1 MPRIAVA
8 GSLNQDLFAYVSR
21 LPRPGETL
29 RAVRTARQ
37 LGGKGFNQA
46 VALRRLGSEVEM
58 AGAVGTDEEAGT
70 FERALDALKIGRA
83 HLRRLDGPTGLALI
97 TVDDSGENTIV
108 LEPGAN
114 LRLLPEML
122 HPLDPQ
128 PDAILVQGELR
139 PETTTR
145 ALELAGG
152 LKVLNPAPA
161 SLDLSQAVALADVV
175 VVNEGEAADM
185 GGTDR
190 MRGLGAAIVV
200 VTLGPRGAMVENTLV
215 PAPRITA
222 VDSTGAGDAF
232 CAALTLALVEG
243 RPIDE
248 AVAWANRAG
257 AAACLRPGTSQAMPS
272 RAEVDELDLPGRGA
286 ASG

>member
-29 RAVRTARQ
+29 HAVRTTRQ
-37 LGGKGFNQA
+37 LGGKGYNQA
-46 VALRRLGSEVEM
+46 VALRRLGSEVEI
-58 AGAVGTDEEAGT
+58 AGAIGTDTVADA
-70 FERALDALKIGRA
+70 FERALDAIGIGRT
-83 HLRRLDGPTGLALI
+83 HLRRLEGSTGLALI
-97 TVDDSGENTIV
+97 TVDDGGENTIV
-108 LEPGAN
+108 LDPGAN
-114 LRLLPEML
+114 LKLLPEML
-122 HPLDPQ
+122 GALEPEPE
-128 PDAILVQGELR
+128 AILVQGELR
-139 PETTTR
+139 PETTIR

-161 SLDLSQAVALADVV
+161 SFDLSPAVALADVV
-175 VVNEGEAADM
+175 VVNEVEAADM

-190 MRGLGAAIVV
+190 MRGLGAGVVV
-200 VTLGPRGAMVENTLV
+200 VTLGPRGAMVDNTLV

-232 CAALTLALVEG
+232 CAALTLALVED
-243 RPIDE
+243 RPVDE

-257 AAACLRPGTSQAMPS
+257 AAACLRPGTSEAMPS
-272 RAEVDELDLPGRGA
+272 RADVEALELPGRHA
-286 ASG
+286 AN